1 MVEQPKTLSELLTEW
16 HEAKRQAEYFASLE
30 LKLRNQIFDSK
41 FTRDERGAQKVRI
54 EHEMAL
60 IGHAKFN
67 YGVDRPV
74 LEATLQNA
82 GDNER
87 AVIDAVI
94 SYSPKVKEA
103 AFEAL
108 PDEDKKI
115 VGPFVTVKPG
125 TPTLEIKPQSKVR
138 W

>member
-1 MVEQPKTLSELLTEW
+1 MTERPKTLSELLEDW
-16 HEAKRQAEYFASLE
+16 HQAKQQAEYFASLE
-30 LKLRNQIFDSK
+30 LKLRKQIFGDNFDPSL
-41 FTRDERGAQKVRI
+41 RGTQKKRI

-60 IGHAKFN
+60 IGVQKFN
-67 YGVDRPV
+67 YNIDRPG
-74 LEATLQNA
+74 LEAALQGA

-87 AVIDAVI
+87 AVIDSVI

-103 AFEAL
+103 AFENL
-108 PDEDKKI
+108 SDEDKLI
-115 VGPFVTVKPG
+115 VGPFITVKPG